1 MEPTTPVDNRS
12 NFPTDTPRYEA
23 FSSGVSW
30 AAVIGGA
37 AVAAALGLILLALG
51 TGLGLSSVSPWSN
64 SGASASTVSHA
75 AIVWLILMQ
84 IISSAMG
91 GYMAGRLRTKWAT
104 IHSHEVYFRDTAH
117 GFLVWSVGLVVTAAF
132 LASAAMSILGGTA
145 RAPVQGAAMSQRAM
159 GMTSPSNLDTSNYFV
174 DTMLRS
180 DHPSLEGND
189 ISFRAEVGRAL
200 SHALLQQ
207 DARAS
212 DEVYLSQLVVAKTGL
227 SSSDAQKRVS
237 DVIEEERQA
246 EESARKAAARLS
258 LWIFIALLCG
268 AFSASYAATIGGRQR
283 DRVKLA

>member
-1 MEPTTPVDNRS
+1 MEETIPFDKRPSFTTEA
-12 NFPTDTPRYEA
+12 PRYEA
-23 FSSGVSW
+23 FASGISW
-30 AAVIGGA
+30 AAVMGGA
-37 AVAAALGLILLALG
+37 AVAAALALILLSLG

-64 SGASASTVSHA
+64 SGASASTVSKA

-91 GYMAGRLRTKWAT
+91 GYVAGRLRTKWAT

-132 LASAAMSILGGTA
+132 LTSAAMSMLGWTA
-145 RAPVQGAAMSQRAM
+145 GATGQGSAM
-159 GMTSPSNLDTSNYFV
+159 GMTSTNSHDGPTYFV
-174 DTMLRS
+174 DAMLRS

-189 ISFRAEVGRAL
+189 VAFRAEVGRAL

-207 DARAS
+207 DTPAG
-212 DEVYLSQLVVAKTGL
+212 DEAYLSQMVAAKTGL

-237 DVIEEERQA
+237 DVIDEERQA
-246 EESARKAAARLS
+246 EENARKAAAHLS

-283 DRVKLA
+283 DSVKLA